1 MQKIYAIRHYQIED
15 ESGNVILQSY
25 TKWILYSFEKL
36 RPIKIPQD
44 VDAMFEYTDKTTVKI
59 DNIDFDNIDTEESKT
74 QNSIVLYKDVDTNW
88 HMNNVSYINEALE
101 IMGKEFL
108 DNNEI
113 AECLV
118 EYRHQLLY
126 NMPFSIEKNKVNDS
140 EYIYCIKKIQK
151 EDEKLQKGNN
161 ANIYLKWRKR
171 SEPYN

>member
-25 TKWILYSFEKL
+25 TKWILYSFERL
-36 RPIKIPQD
+36 RPIKIPQE
-44 VDAMFEYTDKTTVKI
+44 VDDMFEYTDKTTVKI
-59 DNIDFDNIDTEESKT
+59 DNVDFDNIDVQEKEVT
-74 QNSIVLYKDVDTNW
+74 NGIVLYKDVDTNW

-101 IMGKEFL
+101 TMGKEFL
-108 DNNEI
+108 DSNEI
-113 AECLV
+113 IECLV

-126 NMPFSIEKNKVNDS
+126 DMPFSIEKNKINDLG
-140 EYIYCIKKIQK
+140 YIYGIKKIQK